1 LLKLVAETP
10 NTRSIE
16 MKVELIDYT
25 GCGHA
30 DPADY
35 AAKLLIYT
43 KNTRL
48 EQNATTRL
56 SINGWPPERIK
67 EELEYISKTI
77 RSSWEFVDYTFQIT
91 GVSRAF
97 THQFVRT
104 RTGSYA
110 QQSQRSVDLSSGF
123 EVLTPQSVTG
133 DPDRKRVWEAGM
145 SAVWRAYAELRKLGV
160 PTEDARGV
168 IPTNVSTNIIAKFN
182 LRTLADLAGKRDNL
196 RAQGEYA
203 DVYGHMAS
211 LVQKAHPWTSD
222 FLYPVRARTP
232 ALDAILREVLGDATP
247 ASKPEVNNALKE
259 LDALKAVWG

>member
-1 LLKLVAETP
+1 M
-10 NTRSIE
+10 N
-16 MKVELIDYT
+16 VELIDYT

-48 EQNATTRL
+48 EQSGMTRL
-56 SINGWPPERIK
+56 AINGWPPERIAD
-67 EELEYISKTI
+67 ELEYISKTI

-110 QQSQRSVDLSSGF
+110 QQSQRSVDLSAGF
-123 EVLTPQSVTG
+123 DVLTPESVTG
-133 DPDRKRVWEAGM
+133 EPNRKRVWELAM
-145 SAVWRAYAELRKLGV
+145 QHVWSAYADLRKMGV

-182 LRTLADLAGKRDNL
+182 LRTMADLAGKRDNP

-203 DVYGHMAS
+203 RVFQWMA
-211 LVQKAHPWTSD
+211 KAVLEVHPWSED
-222 FLYPVRARTP
+222 FLYPERSRTP
-232 ALDAILREVLGDATP
+232 ALDKLLAAALGGATP
-247 ASKPEVNNALKE
+247 ASKPEINDALKE
-259 LDALKAVWG
+259 LDSLKAVWG